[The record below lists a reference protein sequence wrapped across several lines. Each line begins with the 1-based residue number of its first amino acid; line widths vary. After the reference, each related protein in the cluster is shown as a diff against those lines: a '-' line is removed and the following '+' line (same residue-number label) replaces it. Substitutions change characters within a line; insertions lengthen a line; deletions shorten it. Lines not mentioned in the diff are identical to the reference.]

1 MSSSPHPQNAE
12 GSNLNGLNPF
22 DSQKWFTCNFS
33 LQYSSTIQQT
43 GIESTQMYQV
53 EVVILIE
60 HQILAT
66 NSEVGVAA
74 GGEN

>member
-1 MSSSPHPQNAE
+1 
-12 GSNLNGLNPF
+12 
-22 DSQKWFTCNFS
+22 
-33 LQYSSTIQQT
+33 
-43 GIESTQMYQV
+43 MYQV
-53 EVVILIE
+53 EAAILIE